1 MMDQADMYAMQQ
13 ADAHHDEETQEE
25 ILARYENTETPSSTP
40 PTDTQTTPPA
50 TNTTPQQTTALTT
63 EEQVEMAK
71 KDAEKKN
78 NSGGGE
84 SSSGNGVTST
94 EKNNN
99 SCSDTTNNNT
109 TVVGGRTT
117 TRNNTPSGKMMVDP
131 HDPSRILANLDD
143 PNSLRAAAELMAD
156 ANLGYKVTAY
166 GENSSIVKNF
176 RSYSEIYE
184 YLSNFVKNNSLQAKE
199 PAVKQYVMN
208 VAINSDNY
216 SMEAYQRKALSPGK
230 KTDLKTHS
238 LYVITDK
245 SNNEKVTLS
254 FNGTSKFLFSTG
266 AWGLNTETD
275 AESYNSYK
283 NGDNIYDMSLLISS
297 EKIDVRQTS
306 VNIVDSIN
314 SSASYF
320 AIDHKYDF
328 PNMENCNT
336 ALYTTIAVNSK
347 KVF

>member
-1 MMDQADMYAMQQ
+1 MKKVNYPNLNDYDLSAYEELKGDVLYMINGGVVMDPADMYAMQQ
-13 ADAHHDEETQEE
+13 ADAHHDEETKEE
-25 ILARYENTETPSSTP
+25 ILKKYESTETPSSTP
-40 PTDTQTTPPA
+40 PATTQTTPPPTSTTPPA

-94 EKNNN
+94 EQNNN

-117 TRNNTPSGKMMVDP
+117 TTNNTPSGKIMVDP
-131 HDPSRILANLDD
+131 HDSSRILANLDD

-176 RSYSEIYE
+176 RSYSEIDE
-184 YLSNFVKNNSLQAKE
+184 HLSNFVKNNSLQAKE

-208 VAINSDNY
+208 VAINPDNY

-230 KTDLKTHS
+230 KTDL
-238 LYVITDK
+238 V
-245 SNNEKVTLS
+245 
-254 FNGTSKFLFSTG
+254 
-266 AWGLNTETD
+266 
-275 AESYNSYK
+275 
-283 NGDNIYDMSLLISS
+283 
-297 EKIDVRQTS
+297 
-306 VNIVDSIN
+306 
-314 SSASYF
+314 
-320 AIDHKYDF
+320 
-328 PNMENCNT
+328 
-336 ALYTTIAVNSK
+336 
-347 KVF
+347 